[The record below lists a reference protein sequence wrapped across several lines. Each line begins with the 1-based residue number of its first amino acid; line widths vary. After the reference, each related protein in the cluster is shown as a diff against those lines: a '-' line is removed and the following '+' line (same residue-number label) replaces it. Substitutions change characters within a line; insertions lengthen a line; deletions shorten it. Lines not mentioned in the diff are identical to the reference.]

1 MPTEVMAD
9 RGGESSGIDS
19 APSGPSADV
28 DAPGKAERVAEGGAK
43 AAGFDGLG
51 EMTDMVSDY
60 MGGGRIGRVAQ
71 TTTVIAAVVIGV
83 VAIVGIYIYDQ
94 VYTVMPTPD
103 NESLANSTDAVTS
116 GFGGAMEFVPV
127 ILIVL
132 MAVVVIGA
140 VQRLR
145 G

>member
-1 MPTEVMAD
+1 MSFSTAVTNRLED
-9 RGGESSGIDS
+9 SSF
-19 APSGPSADV
+19 
-28 DAPGKAERVAEGGAK
+28 GAALLSFLMLAYQLGCK
-43 AAGFDGLG
+43 LGGFDDQLAAQP
-51 EMTDMVSDY
+51 TTTV
-60 MGGGRIGRVAQ
+60 GRVRQSA
-71 TTTVIAAVVIGV
+71 TVIAAVVIGV

-94 VYTVMPTPD
+94 VYTTMPTPD
-103 NESLANSTDAVTS
+103 NSDLANSTDSVTS
-116 GFGGAMEFVPV
+116 GFGSAMEFVPV

>member
-1 MPTEVMAD
+1 MSIMDWLRFGAQQGEA
-9 RGGESSGIDS
+9 RGEELAAQI
-19 APSGPSADV
+19 
-28 DAPGKAERVAEGGAK
+28 PG
-43 AAGFDGLG
+43 
-51 EMTDMVSDY
+51 T
-60 MGGGRIGRVAQ
+60 GRVARAAQ
-71 TTTVIAAVVIGV
+71 VATVIAAVVIGV

-94 VYTVMPTPD
+94 VYTTMPSPENT
-103 NESLANSTDAVTS
+103 ELNSSTQSVTS
-116 GFGGAMEFVPV
+116 GFGSALEFVPV